1 VSNLSKLVG
10 ASVWEERLYDH
21 LTAHEQQEQEV
32 LAEYQDAAAAANSAA
47 FAYLADLIVD
57 DEIRHHEICRD
68 LAAALKTD
76 AELRPEEPAIPR
88 LDVAQGDPQKIIE
101 LTERL
106 LESERADARELHR
119 LAGEMKDVKDTTM
132 WWLLVRLME
141 MDTAKH
147 IEILEFVQHH
157 ARKPVA

>member
-1 VSNLSKLVG
+1 MSKLVG

-32 LAEYQDAAAAANSAA
+32 LAEYQDAAAATKSAA

-57 DEIRHHEICRD
+57 DEIRHHKICGD

-76 AELRPEEPAIPR
+76 AELRPEQPVIPR
-88 LDVAQGDPQKIIE
+88 LDVDQGDPQKVIE

-106 LESERADARELHR
+106 LESERADARELHQ

-157 ARKPVA
+157 AREPVA

>member
-1 VSNLSKLVG
+1 MNKLVG
-10 ASVWEERLYDH
+10 ASVWEEQLYEH
-21 LTAHEQQEQEV
+21 LTTHEVKEREV
-32 LAEYQDAAAAANSAA
+32 LAEYQDGAAAAKSAA

-57 DEIRHHEICRD
+57 DEIRHHKIFRD

-76 AELRPEEPAIPR
+76 AEFRPEEPVIPR
-88 LDVAQGDPQKIIE
+88 LDVAQGDPQKVIE

-106 LESERADARELHR
+106 LESERDDARELHR
-119 LAGEMKDVKDTTM
+119 LAGELKDVKDTTM
-132 WWLLVRLME
+132 WWLLVKLME

-157 ARKPVA
+157 ARKPVV